1 MAAAL
6 LGPAWTALAG
16 DPAADN
22 NYKASDARGLAN
34 YAIPVPPDFPERVR
48 RAQHRNNP
56 CSLPALP
63 PGQAQPAA
71 INAND
76 MPTFDVVRVA
86 QDGLAVFAG
95 RAAANATVKIFDCG
109 REVGHVEADRRGEW
123 VFSPDKALLP
133 GPRQFALREQIP
145 GGAVVDGIE
154 PVVMIVPERPKNKE
168 TAEDRVDNNTLALKI
183 APAGSAEPV
192 KPLQLPTPAKDAG
205 PVSIGWVHHR
215 HDNHMTVSGHAA
227 ANAAVQVYLDNKP
240 LGKTAVADKH
250 GSWSVEAS
258 TPIKNGRHP
267 IRADEIAANGKV
279 TARAEVGF
287 AIGKAPEPGRVIV
300 APGENLWQ
308 IAVRTYGNGADYIII
323 YKANKA
329 QIRDPSHLYPG
340 QVLII
345 PPKPSA

>member
-86 QDGLAVFAG
+86 QDGLTVFAG

-145 GGAVVDGIE
+145 GGPQVDGIGS
-154 PVVMIVPERPKNKE
+154 VVMVVPERPKNKE
-168 TAEDRVDNNTLALKI
+168 MAEDRVDSKTLALTI
-183 APAGSAEPV
+183 VPTERAQPSRLAAPVGTPAVSVGMAHSRHNNRTSARNRLTTRTGTELRIERKRHV
-192 KPLQLPTPAKDAG
+192 IGAAAKPLRRRAEARVAPLRERHLVPATQVASYRMMAAR
-205 PVSIGWVHHR
+205 PVSSFPN
-215 HDNHMTVSGHAA
+215 DNIT
-227 ANAAVQVYLDNKP
+227 
-240 LGKTAVADKH
+240 
-250 GSWSVEAS
+250 
-258 TPIKNGRHP
+258 R
-267 IRADEIAANGKV
+267 
-279 TARAEVGF
+279 
-287 AIGKAPEPGRVIV
+287 PGRLTVT
-300 APGENLWQ
+300 PGSSLWQ

-329 QIRDPSHLYPG
+329 RIRDPSHLYPG